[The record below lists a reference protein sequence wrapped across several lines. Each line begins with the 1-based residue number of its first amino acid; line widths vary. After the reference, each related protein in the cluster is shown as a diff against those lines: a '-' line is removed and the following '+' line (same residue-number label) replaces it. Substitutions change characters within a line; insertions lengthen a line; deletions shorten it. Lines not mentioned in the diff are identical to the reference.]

1 MRENERKEEMR
12 RERQGGVKEK
22 QGARER
28 ERERSGSESQVTA
41 TQKHSGGKSQTLEP
55 INSLHMFG
63 DKSLGT

>member
-1 MRENERKEEMR
+1 MNEKKRCGGRGRVGLKKNRE
-12 RERQGGVKEK
+12 
-22 QGARER
+22 RER